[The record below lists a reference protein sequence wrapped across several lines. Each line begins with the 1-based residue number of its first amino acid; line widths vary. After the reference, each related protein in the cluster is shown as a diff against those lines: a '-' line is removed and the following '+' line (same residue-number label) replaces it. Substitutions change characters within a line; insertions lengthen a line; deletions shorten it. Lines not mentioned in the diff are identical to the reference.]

1 MWLVDSIYE
10 YMEMGA
16 DFFMPVSHKI
26 VDDSVLGL
34 LVVALG
40 LVIWAAYQR
49 IISFSAVAR
58 KYGIFYNKSVIN
70 KR

>member
-16 DFFMPVSHKI
+16 DFFVPVSHKI
-26 VDDSVLGL
+26 VDDSILGL

-40 LVIWAAYQR
+40 LVIWAAY
-49 IISFSAVAR
+49 
-58 KYGIFYNKSVIN
+58 
-70 KR
+70 